1 MKYIMLDMPGKIK
14 VAIPIDE
21 DELIE
26 ERLLLILRD
35 QAWALYQQ
43 YFQNEI

>member
-1 MKYIMLDMPGKIK
+1 MKYVMMDMPGKIK
-14 VAIPIDE
+14 VAIPVDE

-26 ERLLLILRD
+26 ERQLLILRD

-43 YFQNEI
+43 HFQKEI